1 MIIMLKTSQSQTK
14 LTVCVHVRVCVCV
27 CVVCLHLDLLEVRN
41 QSLFYFLKFLFPTY
55 FRLHWVFVA
64 EHGLF
69 LVGASGDYS
78 LVVVLPGGSQF
89 WLHVGNCFFDLLLL
103 LYAYSVAH
111 LGDPA
116 PLLDCKLKCL
126 CSAHGERFV
135 PAHLWTEEIHTPL
148 LNAGHSLGNSS
159 PDWRPSHFI
168 PHFISL
174 SILPFDFSS
183 SLSLSLCSIKEPGI
197 QTPIRWLFWGA
208 SLPSSRSVG
217 SPIKVSSLARHLVS
231 RIHWPVVRR
240 AEWAR
245 TR

>member
-1 MIIMLKTSQSQTK
+1 MKPWDLSQEERKVKYQTTVTCLLGNLYADQEATVRTRHETRAGSKLEKEYAKVLK
-14 LTVCVHVRVCVCV
+14 
-27 CVVCLHLDLLEVRN
+27 
-41 QSLFYFLKFLFPTY
+41 
-55 FRLHWVFVA
+55 
-64 EHGLF
+64 
-69 LVGASGDYS
+69 
-78 LVVVLPGGSQF
+78 GGSQF

-103 LYAYSVAH
+103 LYAYSVAR

-183 SLSLSLCSIKEPGI
+183 SLPLSLCSIKEPGI

-208 SLPSSRSVG
+208 SLPSSQSDG
-217 SPIKVSSLARHLVS
+217 SLNKGSSLPQPLIS
-231 RIHWPVVRR
+231 QIYWPITWQG
-240 AEWAR
+240 EWAW
-245 TR
+245 TG